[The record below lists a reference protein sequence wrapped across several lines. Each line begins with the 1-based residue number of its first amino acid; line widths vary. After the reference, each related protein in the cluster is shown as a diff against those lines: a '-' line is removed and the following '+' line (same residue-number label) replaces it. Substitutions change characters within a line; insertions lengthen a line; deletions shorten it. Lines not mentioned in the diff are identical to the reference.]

1 MNRKFS
7 TTLSYRSVNLWLIV
21 VTLKQCLQMID
32 HSIVLVGKGHPDQD
46 SSCGLDAWQLLVNG
60 IGQIAPA
67 SKIEVSDSSIK
78 SMGDLQGLGQPLAQF
93 LINVVKECGHSAFQ
107 YRKSQIPNWGLSFP
121 HRLDA
126 HSLMKTTGR
135 VLRVAD
141 CLRDLP
147 ALRTLGLAG
156 V

>member
-93 LINVVKECGHSAFQ
+93 LINVVKECGHSSVQF
-107 YRKSQIPNWGLSFP
+107 RKSQIPNWGLSFP
-121 HRLDA
+121 Y
-126 HSLMKTTGR
+126 
-135 VLRVAD
+135 
-141 CLRDLP
+141 
-147 ALRTLGLAG
+147 
-156 V
+156 